1 MNLCV
6 LVRFQLWNVV
16 CWQWAKSMCWLPPWM
31 VSVTTI
37 SRVFSL
43 MLLNVNLLLKIWALI
58 RYKLINLREILRVS
72 QRSQRNFKRV
82 SKESLKNRLLVVNR
96 IKSFHSLRD
105 LFEIFR
111 TVIFLMKFLA
121 VRWNSWNRYLSSLI
135 NQFEIAVKNELNQLC
150 TKGKKNR
157 SKSGWKWL
165 KSQIITYIL
174 IGAC

>member
-1 MNLCV
+1 MG
-6 LVRFQLWNVV
+6 
-16 CWQWAKSMCWLPPWM
+16 PWM

-111 TVIFLMKFLA
+111 TDISNEIF
-121 VRWNSWNRYLSSLI
+121 SGSLKLLESI
-135 NQFEIAVKNELNQLC
+135 SF
-150 TKGKKNR
+150 
-157 SKSGWKWL
+157 
-165 KSQIITYIL
+165 IT
-174 IGAC
+174 